1 MPTYIAMLR
10 GINVSGQK
18 LIKMERLRGAFEEL
32 GFGEVET
39 YIQSGNVIFKTA
51 KASAANLSKKI
62 EGKILSGFGFLV
74 PVIVRTPAEL
84 GEVLKRNLFLKEAGI
99 DESKLHVT
107 FLSEAAPKMAEKI
120 LQPLTVNSEQ
130 VYVCGREI
138 YLHFPDGYGVT
149 KLSNSVIEKKL
160 SVAATT
166 RNWKT
171 VNVLFEMVQ

>member
-1 MPTYIAMLR
+1 MPVYIAMLR

-18 LIKMERLRGAFEEL
+18 LIKMERLRLAFEEL
-32 GFGEVET
+32 GFGQVET

-51 KASAANLSKKI
+51 KVSAASLAKKI
-62 EGKILSGFGFLV
+62 EGKILSGFGFSV

-84 GEVLKRNLFLKEAGI
+84 GEVLKRNPFLKEAGI
-99 DESKLHVT
+99 DECRLHVT
-107 FLSEAAPKMAEKI
+107 FLSEAAPKTAEKI
-120 LQPLTVNSEQ
+120 LRPLAVNSERFWI
-130 VYVCGREI
+130 CGREI

-149 KLSNSVIEKKL
+149 KLSNSAIEKKL

-171 VNVLFEMVQ
+171 VNALLTMTQ